1 MIMQLPIKTFTMDK
15 EENLKENR
23 LMLYVAYYQ
32 SPIGQIL
39 LAAKHDVLVGA
50 WFENQKYFLGSL
62 KEEQAEQADHPVLLL
77 ASSWLDRYFDGKK
90 PEISELKLAPGGS
103 EFRRAVLEHLCQIP
117 YGQVTTYGEISK
129 KIAARLGREH
139 MSAQAVGGAV
149 GHNPISVII
158 PCHRVTGSGGSLT
171 GYAGGLD
178 KKRWLLKHEGVE
190 ATY

>member
-1 MIMQLPIKTFTMDK
+1 
-15 EENLKENR
+15 
-23 LMLYVAYYQ
+23 MLYVAYYQ

-62 KEEQAEQADHPVLLL
+62 KEEQAEQADHPVLLQVR
-77 ASSWLDRYFDGKK
+77 SWLDRYFEGKK

-103 EFRRAVLEHLCQIP
+103 EFRRAVLELLCQIP